1 MSDFRINGDMF
12 GMYVR
17 IPTDF
22 SGALHI
28 YKVVGLIESKATAM
42 FLSNASQS
50 RFYMITL
57 FLSCW
62 SSIAGFARRK
72 LCA

>member
-28 YKVVGLIESKATAM
+28 YKVVGLIES
-42 FLSNASQS
+42 N
-50 RFYMITL
+50 
-57 FLSCW
+57 
-62 SSIAGFARRK
+62 SSVSYTHLDVYKRQVEGDAE
-72 LCA
+72 